1 MTQRVS
7 PDPFL
12 PSGATGAALA
22 ARLSERLA
30 GSFAHLRE
38 ACAPH
43 VALDHGAIG
52 AQIGRIAAAS
62 RLRPDLF
69 ALHQDILRAA
79 QRGDRGAIAAGFA
92 ELCAS
97 PVAAAP
103 GLALRGWGGAGFSP
117 GEAAR
122 FLRIF
127 GEEDDTRVVF
137 GPPPPAMLIAARAA
151 LMEATGVLADAAP
164 TLHAEIQ
171 AVVSEII
178 LAANAAQEGMSFDG
192 VTAFH
197 AQGALLLNAAELRS
211 PPAAL
216 ATLVHEAAHALLF
229 AATEGAPLAENGPEE
244 RFPSPLRPDPRPMN
258 GLCHA
263 CFVSARMV
271 HALDCAGE
279 VFAPED
285 QAEARRLRDGAWRAH
300 AAAWT
305 VIRANA
311 RLTPPGATLLDAAAR
326 HMALA
331 RPG

>member
-1 MTQRVS
+1 MTQRAS

-12 PSGATGAALA
+12 PSGAAGTALA

-30 GSFAHLRE
+30 GSLAHLRE

-43 VALDHGAIG
+43 VALDHSAIA
-52 AQIGRIAAAS
+52 AQIARIAAAP
-62 RLRPDLF
+62 RPRPDLF
-69 ALHQDILRAA
+69 ALHQDVLGAV
-79 QRGDRGAIAAGFA
+79 QRGDRGAIAAAFA

-97 PVAAAP
+97 PVDAAP
-103 GLALRGWGGAGFSP
+103 GLALRSWGGADFSA

-137 GPPPPAMLIAARAA
+137 GPPPPAMLVAARAGLA
-151 LMEATGVLADAAP
+151 AAILVLARAAP
-164 TLHAEIQ
+164 ALHAEID

-178 LAANAAQEGMSFDG
+178 LAANAATDGMSFDG

-229 AATEGAPLAENGPEE
+229 AATEGVPLAENGPEE
-244 RFPSPLRPDPRPMN
+244 RFPSPLRPDRRPMN

-271 HALDCAGE
+271 HALDLAE
-279 VFAPED
+279 DAFVPED

-300 AAAWT
+300 AAASA
-305 VIRANA
+305 VIRAHA
-311 RLTPPGATLLDAAAR
+311 RLTPVGAALLDAAAR

-331 RPG
+331 VPG

>member
-1 MTQRVS
+1 MSQRIP

-12 PSGATGAALA
+12 PSSATGAALA
-22 ARLSERLA
+22 ARLSARLA
-30 GSFAHLRE
+30 GSLAHLRE

-43 VALDHGAIG
+43 VVLDPGAIA
-52 AQIGRIAAAS
+52 AQVARITATP

-69 ALHQDILRAA
+69 ALHQAILRAA
-79 QRGDRGAIAAGFA
+79 QRGDRAAIAAGFA

-103 GLALRGWGGAGFSP
+103 GLVLRGWGGTGFSP

-137 GPPPPAMLIAARAA
+137 GPPAPAMLAAAAAA
-151 LMEATGVLADAAP
+151 LTAASALLARAAP
-164 TLHAEIQ
+164 TLHAEIH
-171 AVVSEII
+171 ALVSEII
-178 LAANAAQEGMSFDG
+178 LAANAAQAGMSFDG

-244 RFPSPLRPDPRPMN
+244 RFASPLRPDPRPMN

-271 HALDCAGE
+271 HALDRAGAA
-279 VFAPED
+279 FAPED

-300 AAAWT
+300 QAADA
-305 VIRANA
+305 VIRAHG
-311 RLTPPGATLLDAAAR
+311 RLTAPGAAFLGAARR
-326 HMALA
+326 HMAA
-331 RPG
+331 AAPG